1 MSAASPTRDRPYLSL
16 AGWLGL
22 TLATGVVGAIGSR
35 DAPTFYQQLSRPPW
49 APPAWIFGP
58 VWTVLF
64 FLMGFAAW
72 LVWRRRKAQH
82 VRVPLTLFVVQL
94 VLNALWSWMFF
105 EWRAGG
111 SSVIEVLALWA
122 GVAATLVTFWRVRTA
137 AGALLIPYLAWV
149 TFAAMLTASVWRRNP
164 TLL

>member
-1 MSAASPTRDRPYLSL
+1 M
-16 AGWLGL
+16 
-22 TLATGVVGAIGSR
+22 ATGVVGALGSL
-35 DAPTFYQQLSRPPW
+35 DAPVFYQQLSRPAW
-49 APPAWIFGP
+49 APPAWLFGP
-58 VWTVLF
+58 AWTVLY

-72 LVWRRRKAQH
+72 LVWRRRETQN
-82 VRVPLTLFVVQL
+82 VRVPLTLFGVQL

-111 SSVIEVLALWA
+111 ASVMEVVALAA
-122 GVAATLVTFWRVRTA
+122 CVAATLVTFWRVRAA

-149 TFAAMLTASVWRRNP
+149 LYATMLTASVVRRNP